1 MIRKAVGVLVPALLG
16 ALVASQWRDL
26 RRYLKIKQM
35 SVGQGHPENVPATG
49 STVYPQAGNGAP
61 DGTGEFDSA
70 RRGGP
75 AGAPSLTAAR

>member
-1 MIRKAVGVLVPALLG
+1 MIRKAVGGLVPALLG
-16 ALVASQWRDL
+16 AFAASQWRDL

-35 SVGQGHPENVPATG
+35 SVGQGHPENVPAAG
-49 STVYPQAGNGAP
+49 STVYPQAGNDAP